1 LKEKNM
7 SLSNI
12 AENAPYALGL
22 NDFCR
27 ETGLG
32 RSNVSNLIAAGEIK
46 ASRVG
51 KRILI
56 ARSEVEA
63 LLERNVIKPGETA

>member
-1 LKEKNM
+1 M

-12 AENAPYALGL
+12 AENAPYAIGL

-32 RSNVSNLIAAGEIK
+32 RSKLSNMIAAGEIK

-56 ARSEVEA
+56 ARSEVGA

>member
-1 LKEKNM
+1 M
-7 SLSNI
+7 SLITSDSS
-12 AENAPYALGL
+12 PTYALGL
-22 NDFCR
+22 ADFCR

-32 RSNVSNLIAAGEIK
+32 RSNVSSLIVRGEIK

-51 KRILI
+51 KRVLI

-63 LLERNVIKPGETA
+63 LLARNVIKPEIPR

>member
-1 LKEKNM
+1 M
-7 SLSNI
+7 SLSYVSDREPLVLSI
-12 AENAPYALGL
+12 A
-22 NDFCR
+22 DFCR
-27 ETGLG
+27 EVGLC
-32 RSNVSNLIAAGEIK
+32 RANVSARIAAGEIK

-56 ARSEVEA
+56 SSSEAKA